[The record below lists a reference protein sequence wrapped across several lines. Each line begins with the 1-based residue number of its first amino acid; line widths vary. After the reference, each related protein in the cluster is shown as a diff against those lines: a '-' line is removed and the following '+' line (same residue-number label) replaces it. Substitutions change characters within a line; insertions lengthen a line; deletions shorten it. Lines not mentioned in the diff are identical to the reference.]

1 MLTLNTE
8 LQYKKSQYE
17 SLYSMRIKKFLHD
30 STCRRNQD
38 KSDFVHRMPQHMPQH
53 IDSNKETYSICR
65 STSAARAQA
74 HGRRNRSGRIFM
86 LTLYQLS

>member
-38 KSDFVHRMPQHMPQH
+38 KSDFVAYIECRNICH
-53 IDSNKETYSICR
+53 SI
-65 STSAARAQA
+65 
-74 HGRRNRSGRIFM
+74 
-86 LTLYQLS
+86 